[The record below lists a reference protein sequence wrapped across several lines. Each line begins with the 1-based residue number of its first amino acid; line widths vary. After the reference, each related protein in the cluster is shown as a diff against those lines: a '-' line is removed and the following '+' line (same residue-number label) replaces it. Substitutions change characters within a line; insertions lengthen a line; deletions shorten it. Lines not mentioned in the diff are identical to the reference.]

1 MIDYQILN
9 QRKINNLEPPL
20 VSTKLTVQEVPKGK
34 HMILDVKTLRHLDII
49 PNSGNLIDK
58 NGISLAEYCWPLR

>member
-49 PNSGNLIDK
+49 PNSGNF
-58 NGISLAEYCWPLR
+58 